1 MIKLAAVPLRLNGA
15 PTPPTEHTC
24 RYFAT
29 PLLFLALH
37 LPLPSRCEALA
48 VLACYLALNVATTF
62 LFLYRPYRWGADGT
76 EEARF
81 MW

>member
-1 MIKLAAVPLRLNGA
+1 MVRSQPLMISQATWVR
-15 PTPPTEHTC
+15 TPHR

-29 PLLFLALH
+29 PLFFLALH
-37 LPLPSRCEALA
+37 LPLPSRCEALV
-48 VLACYLALNVATTF
+48 VLACFLALNAATTF
-62 LFLYRPYRWGADGT
+62 LFLYRPYRWGAEGA